1 VVVAVE
7 VRDLVEVALRHGEHD
22 ELGDPVAATHVI
34 GLGRIGVDEHDAQF
48 VPVAAVDQTG
58 AVQHRDP
65 VAQGQ
70 PGAGLDETGV
80 PDGDGD
86 GDAGRDQ
93 TPAAACRQV
102 EVVAGQEVEPGIPGP
117 GIAGRRQIHVEAH
130 DAQSGHVR
138 IVADGRHRRRSSPD
152 PPSRAGSIRP
162 VLIWMDLEMTGL
174 DPSVDRIVE
183 IATLVTDDELN
194 VVEEG
199 PDLVVFQP
207 DEVLATMDPFV
218 VDMHTRSGLLG
229 AIRSSTIS
237 LEQAGGETLS
247 FIRKHSP
254 EARKI
259 PLCGN
264 SIGTDRRFLA
274 AYLPE
279 IEDWLHYRSV
289 DVSTVKELV
298 RRWYPSVRS
307 ERPRK
312 QGSHRALDD
321 IRESVAELR
330 YYRERVFLPSRPQ

>member
-1 VVVAVE
+1 
-7 VRDLVEVALRHGEHD
+7 
-22 ELGDPVAATHVI
+22 
-34 GLGRIGVDEHDAQF
+34 
-48 VPVAAVDQTG
+48 
-58 AVQHRDP
+58 
-65 VAQGQ
+65 
-70 PGAGLDETGV
+70 
-80 PDGDGD
+80 
-86 GDAGRDQ
+86 
-93 TPAAACRQV
+93 
-102 EVVAGQEVEPGIPGP
+102 
-117 GIAGRRQIHVEAH
+117 
-130 DAQSGHVR
+130 
-138 IVADGRHRRRSSPD
+138 
-152 PPSRAGSIRP
+152 
-162 VLIWMDLEMTGL
+162 MDLEMTGL

-207 DEVLATMDPFV
+207 DDALAKMDPFV
-218 VDMHTRSGLLG
+218 VDMHTRSGLLE

-237 LEQAGGETLS
+237 LEQAGGETLA

-254 EARKI
+254 EARKV

-298 RRWYPSVRS
+298 RRWYPAVRS